1 MPLYVS
7 SWGAGAPARVDFRL
21 LRRAIRDETKLRI
34 AYEDIDAR
42 RTRRVIKPLGLLYYV
57 EVVVLTAWC
66 ELRQAFRHFRVDRI
80 VACKVTSQKFS
91 GEGDRLR
98 ALWREQH
105 KLP

>member
-42 RTRRVIKPLGLLYYV
+42 RTRRVIKPL
-57 EVVVLTAWC
+57 E
-66 ELRQAFRHFRVDRI
+66 HI
-80 VACKVTSQKFS
+80 
-91 GEGDRLR
+91 
-98 ALWREQH
+98 
-105 KLP
+105 P